1 MYVQIVCQKLGTPE
15 APVERRSN
23 LFIRHFNHEFFKL
36 GLFYM
41 DEPCFAC
48 LLACLASFGL
58 ISSNFEEMGGATQL
72 ATPMHDI

>member
-36 GLFYM
+36 GLFIWM
-41 DEPCFAC
+41 MSLALLAC
-48 LLACLASFGL
+48 LLAWLL
-58 ISSNFEEMGGATQL
+58 L
-72 ATPMHDI
+72 V

>member
-41 DEPCFAC
+41 DELC
-48 LLACLASFGL
+48 LLACLASFL
-58 ISSNFEEMGGATQL
+58 V
-72 ATPMHDI
+72 